1 VGTGPVRKSTQSGA
15 ETREQILRAAE
26 RLFAEHGINGVSLRE
41 INREAGQSNTGAVQY
56 YFGDRD
62 GLVLAVIARHRHDD
76 EIRRHVLLDEY
87 ERAAREDIRALA
99 AALVLPL
106 ATKLETPDGRRYL
119 QISAEYYLHADH
131 EEVLTRRIPD
141 ESTDRWHRLL
151 DDLVDDEVRA
161 DPVQRF
167 TPRLSATRLALIEL
181 SRRAAADPRP
191 DDRLFVSFLVDLIT
205 ALLGARISP
214 GTSKLRAQ
222 RRPRRSS

>member
-1 VGTGPVRKSTQSGA
+1 VGTGPSRKSTQSGA

-62 GLVLAVIARHRHDD
+62 GLVLAVIAGHRHDD

-87 ERAAREDIRALA
+87 ERADTPDIRALA

-106 ATKLETPDGRRYL
+106 AAKLETPDGRRYL
-119 QISAEYYLHADH
+119 QISAEHYLHADH
-131 EEVLTRRIPD
+131 EEMLTRRIPD

-151 DDLVDDEVRA
+151 DDLVADDVRA
-161 DPVQRF
+161 DPLQRF

-181 SRRAAADPRP
+181 SRRAAAEPRP
-191 DDRLFVSFLVDLIT
+191 DDRLFVSFLIDLIT

-214 GTSKLRAQ
+214 GTAKLRAQ
-222 RRPRRSS
+222 RRPRR